1 MEVLSAGVPSTI
13 GASGV
18 HGVPKNRVPSTVGAS
33 GVHGVP
39 KNASPSTVGASGV
52 HGQTV
57 KKYFFCRIRCFHP
70 SITIFATF

>member
-1 MEVLSAGVPSTI
+1 MQFCLLKNFCR
-13 GASGV
+13 GAL
-18 HGVPKNRVPSTVGAS
+18 STVGAS

-39 KNASPSTVGASGV
+39 KNGVPSTVGASGV

-70 SITIFATF
+70 CITIFATF